1 VRSVPTILIEP
12 NPLLR
17 EGLGRILRGSRFRL
31 LHAAPKI
38 DALSRLRPNSRA
50 LLCIMGAH
58 EDCSTPHQICQI
70 KEHFCAGQV
79 VVLSAR
85 CDFTNVLAAL
95 RAGANGYLIN
105 TISCE
110 SLLKSLELITL
121 NETVISFEFLSSL
134 NAAAPP
140 PWKEELASAPSAGFA
155 ANARSA
161 AAGEAPNVLDN
172 ETAPSLEAGAP
183 LSGELGLARA
193 RHDLSRRELTI
204 LRCLTSGASNKMIA
218 RELDISEA
226 TVKVHV
232 KAILR
237 KIRVHNRTQ
246 AAIWAMNCPGEAQV
260 K

>member
-1 VRSVPTILIEP
+1 
-12 NPLLR
+12 
-17 EGLGRILRGSRFRL
+17 
-31 LHAAPKI
+31 
-38 DALSRLRPNSRA
+38 
-50 LLCIMGAH
+50 MGAH
-58 EDCSTPHQICQI
+58 EGSSTPDQICQI

-85 CDFTNVLAAL
+85 CDFANVLAAL

-134 NAAAPP
+134 NAPAPP
-140 PWKEELASAPSAGFA
+140 PWREELAPAPSAGFA
-155 ANARSA
+155 ADAWSG

-172 ETAPSLEAGAP
+172 ETAPSLEAGKAP
-183 LSGELGLARA
+183 LNGELGLARA
-193 RHDLSRRELTI
+193 RHDLSCRELTI

-246 AAIWAMNCPGEAQV
+246 AAIWAMNRPGEAQV